1 MLVLRFALGVK
12 REEKI
17 MRVLISLALVL
28 LLLSAC
34 DKEREAARATGEIPK
49 QTIDNTVNKVNEI
62 NAIAE
67 KNLRANTDGEISNTA
82 PEEAK

>member
-1 MLVLRFALGVK
+1 
-12 REEKI
+12 
-17 MRVLISLALVL
+17 MRVLISLSVVL

-49 QTIDNTVNKVNEI
+49 QTIDKTVNKVNEI

-67 KNLRANTDGEISNTA
+67 QKLRENADGEANYTA
-82 PEEAK
+82 SEEAK

>member
-1 MLVLRFALGVK
+1 
-12 REEKI
+12 
-17 MRVLISLALVL
+17 MRVLISLSVVL

-49 QTIDNTVNKVNEI
+49 QTIDKTVNKVNEI

-67 KNLRANTDGEISNTA
+67 QKLRANADGEANYTA
-82 PEEAK
+82 SEEAK

>member
-1 MLVLRFALGVK
+1 
-12 REEKI
+12 
-17 MRVLISLALVL
+17 MRVLISLSVVL

-49 QTIDNTVNKVNEI
+49 QTIDKTINKVNEI

-67 KNLRANTDGEISNTA
+67 QKLRANADGEANDTA
-82 PEEAK
+82 SEEAK